1 MEWKRGNASKG
12 VDQMRM
18 RMRVFFFLLSNRFAN
33 TVETF
38 TSQTHFCCFL
48 PNFIILF
55 LKPLL

>member
-1 MEWKRGNASKG
+1 
-12 VDQMRM
+12 MRM

>member
-1 MEWKRGNASKG
+1 
-12 VDQMRM
+12 MRM

-55 LKPLL
+55 LKPLLCFVITIIRSPYE